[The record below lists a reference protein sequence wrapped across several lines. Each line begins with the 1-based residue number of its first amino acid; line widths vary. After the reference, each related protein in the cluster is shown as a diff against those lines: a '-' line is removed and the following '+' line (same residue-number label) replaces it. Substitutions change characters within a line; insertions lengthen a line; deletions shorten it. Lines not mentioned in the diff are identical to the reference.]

1 MHPLPPRPARFHP
14 LAPSLFPP
22 PPMTIRP
29 APSVAAP
36 PSRDAQ
42 SPEEAARQFE
52 SVLVRQFVEVMTKDL
67 FQGGE
72 DGMLTGQADLQRDT
86 LTDTLAEHLVE
97 SGTFGIADLLMKQW
111 AQQGRVPSAA
121 PTASA
126 PPADPTAR
134 AGRGG
139 GEAAPAASRALSMD
153 DALRLYPPAKARP
166 LSIDHSPSPS
176 PDTAP

>member
-1 MHPLPPRPARFHP
+1 MGRTVPDRPAPAPFPHP
-14 LAPSLFPP
+14 SIPYPSMPLSP
-22 PPMTIRP
+22 IRP
-29 APSVAAP
+29 APPVAAP

-111 AQQGRVPSAA
+111 AQQGRVPSEVPSA
-121 PTASA
+121 TA
-126 PPADPTAR
+126 PP
-134 AGRGG
+134 
-139 GEAAPAASRALSMD
+139 ASRALSTD

-176 PDTAP
+176 SDTAP